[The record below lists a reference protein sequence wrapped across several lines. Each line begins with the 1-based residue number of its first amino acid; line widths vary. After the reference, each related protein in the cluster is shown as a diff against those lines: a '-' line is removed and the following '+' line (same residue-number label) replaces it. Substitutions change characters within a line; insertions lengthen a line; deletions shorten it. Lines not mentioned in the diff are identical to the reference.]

1 MFDYKEAQK
10 KVMENL
16 DIFNING
23 KNQARRMLEYLEV
36 CPFFE
41 VVAEHM
47 NDNVDNMY
55 KKLKYYLGDKEWE
68 DLRNDVRTRRVASI
82 DEFKQSKKLELKAL
96 DDEKDVQRDRDRDT

>member
-23 KNQARRMLEYLEV
+23 KNQVRQILEYLEI

-41 VVAEHM
+41 TVADHM
-47 NDNVDNMY
+47 SIEVKTIYD
-55 KKLKYYLGDKEWE
+55 KLSYYLDADDWKSLREDVKERGNRSI
-68 DLRNDVRTRRVASI
+68 RNYKRSRRA
-82 DEFKQSKKLELKAL
+82 ELFAL
-96 DDEKDVQRDRDRDT
+96 DDEKECMENQE